1 MRQNGKKFL
10 QAFISIICLLLL
22 GGSVFANDAYEP
34 VSGMRLAPY
43 GKGEFRRFGFLV
55 YEAALWGGANPQQ
68 PPLALQL
75 TYKRNIAGQ
84 KIVDAS
90 VQEMRQLGASEQSLK
105 VWEVQMSQIFPDVKP
120 GDQITGV
127 YKSGGAVFLYNNRE
141 VGEIRD
147 PEFARFFFAIWLDPR
162 TSAPGLRQSLL
173 GTKSS

>member
-1 MRQNGKKFL
+1 MSRISQKLKTTVIAGVCLVFL
-10 QAFISIICLLLL
+10 A
-22 GGSVFANDAYEP
+22 GSVVASEAYEP
-34 VSGMRLAPY
+34 LSGMRLAPY

-75 TYKRNIAGQ
+75 TYKRHIAGQ

-105 VWEVQMSQIFPDVKP
+105 SWEAQMSQIFPDVKP

-127 YKSGGAVFLYNNRE
+127 YKPGVAVFLFNNRE

-147 PEFARFFFAIWLDPR
+147 PEFARLFFAIWLDPR

-173 GTKSS
+173 GTKAS

>member
-10 QAFISIICLLLL
+10 QAFIASICLVFLD
-22 GGSVFANDAYEP
+22 GSVFANDAYEP

-127 YKSGGAVFLYNNRE
+127 YKLGGAVFLYNNRE